1 VVVVGANL
9 GNVFASHLDAVV
21 GAKNKIYVAYDNP
34 VTEYSPERSL
44 YEQGYITKFNYSS
57 PTRQVI
63 SKNNGQSDYVGVDK
77 FHPDANE
84 VVLRNGRTI
93 KYENLVIATGQ
104 KQNFQEIKGFED
116 AWADVVHP
124 FYTNADHLS
133 WKTSVSKSYRVHL
146 NFNGGN
152 AFFYIPPG
160 NFYG

>member
-1 VVVVGANL
+1 
-9 GNVFASHLDAVV
+9 
-21 GAKNKIYVAYDNP
+21 
-34 VTEYSPERSL
+34 
-44 YEQGYITKFNYSS
+44 
-57 PTRQVI
+57 
-63 SKNNGQSDYVGVDK
+63 
-77 FHPDANE
+77 

-104 KQNFQEIKGFED
+104 KQNFQEIKGFEE